1 LDPAYVCSMGTW
13 RYESK
18 KVTVKELKELLDEL
32 PSDAKVFYEG
42 GEYKYD
48 YRSVYKVEY
57 NEHATLASTG
67 HSVFIR

>member
-1 LDPAYVCSMGTW
+1 M
-13 RYESK
+13 
-18 KVTVKELKELLDEL
+18 TVKELREQLDKL
-32 PSDAKVFYEG
+32 PDDARVFYEG

-57 NEHATLASTG
+57 NEHATLASSG

>member
-1 LDPAYVCSMGTW
+1 M
-13 RYESK
+13 
-18 KVTVKELKELLDEL
+18 TVKELKELLDTM
-32 PSDAKVFYEG
+32 PDDAKVFYEG

-57 NEHATLASTG
+57 NEHATLASSG

>member
-1 LDPAYVCSMGTW
+1 M
-13 RYESK
+13 
-18 KVTVKELKELLDEL
+18 TVGELKRLLDKL
-32 PSDAKVFYEG
+32 PEDAKVFYEG

-57 NEHATLASTG
+57 NEHATLATSG

>member
-1 LDPAYVCSMGTW
+1 M
-13 RYESK
+13 
-18 KVTVKELKELLDEL
+18 TVKELKELLDKMPE
-32 PSDAKVFYEG
+32 DARVFYEG

-57 NEHATLASTG
+57 NERATMATSG

>member
-1 LDPAYVCSMGTW
+1 M
-13 RYESK
+13 
-18 KVTVKELKELLDEL
+18 TVKELRELLEEMPD
-32 PSDAKVFYEG
+32 DARVFYEG

-57 NEHATLASTG
+57 NEHATLATSG